1 LQLVSVLQKKFIS
14 FLILDESRSPVRI
27 DEFGL
32 LNRLILILEAQDIP
46 I

>member
-1 LQLVSVLQKKFIS
+1 LQPVSVLQNEFIS
-14 FLILDESRSPVRI
+14 FLILDESCSPVHV
-27 DEFGL
+27 DKFWF